1 LNNVNPNGENV
12 VADNLNHAKLL
23 FFEKYQNWLQK
34 QASYV
39 FFLKGCQNCLQ
50 NKTPHIVHLTYEHLI
65 NHKFSCK
72 YGCI

>member
-1 LNNVNPNGENV
+1 
-12 VADNLNHAKLL
+12 
-23 FFEKYQNWLQK
+23 
-34 QASYV
+34 
-39 FFLKGCQNCLQ
+39 LKGCQNCLQ